1 MSYAS
6 TAGRGILRHGL
17 LAIVF
22 GLLLA
27 FAPADIAWARKVLL
41 YPHVVDL
48 HFADARGKVHTL
60 PITISVEKDQLP
72 YCDVD
77 EGTARVVAGQRQAEL
92 SVMAYLGSTCHGA
105 KFARTVAPPKM
116 PSDPR
121 PAMVVLFFKATDG
134 QYHYSV
140 FGDKRAGDYDM
151 GTCVLV
157 LKKTQAALL
166 KQVADKHIGQTFQ
179 GGECFLRNQNALI
192 NWTNR

>member
-1 MSYAS
+1 MNSLIRA
-6 TAGRGILRHGL
+6 TGTILG
-17 LAIVF
+17 
-22 GLLLA
+22 GLLLVLA
-27 FAPADIAWARKVLL
+27 LASGASAKHMLL

-48 HFADARGKVHTL
+48 HFADAKGKVHTL
-60 PITISVEKDQLP
+60 PITMNVEKSQLP

-105 KFARTVAPPKM
+105 KFARTVAPPTL

-121 PAMVVLFFKATDG
+121 PAMVVLFYKAADG
-134 QYHYSV
+134 QDHYSV

-151 GTCVLV
+151 GTCTLV

-166 KQVADKHIGQTFQ
+166 KQVADKHVGQAFQ

>member
-1 MSYAS
+1 MR
-6 TAGRGILRHGL
+6 RGLKAILG
-17 LAIVF
+17 
-22 GLLLA
+22 GLLLVLA
-27 FAPADIAWARKVLL
+27 LATGAWANHKVLL

-48 HFADARGKVHTL
+48 HFADAKGKVHTL
-60 PITISVEKDQLP
+60 AITENVEPSMLG

-105 KFARTVAPPKM
+105 KFTRTVTAPKM

-134 QYHYSV
+134 QFHYSV
-140 FGDKRAGDYDM
+140 FGDKKAGEYDM

-157 LKKTQAALL
+157 LKKTQATLL
-166 KQVADKHIGQTFQ
+166 KQVADRHVGQAFQ
-179 GGECFLRNQNALI
+179 GGECFLRNQNALV